1 MGRIKKIFMQGG
13 DNEGEERELDLD
25 EFYTS
30 AWNAVPEDLKA
41 EGIAVLR
48 REIKD
53 PTFFHSISEGVRKYG
68 LHEWDRHPPFSVPVD
83 VGNGET
89 ITYPWHMS
97 GGMGIR
103 NLLRQGGVTDDRLP
117 DNATDSYYG
126 EGTNVKNLD
135 DYYIQW
141 LEAAVGAR

>member
-1 MGRIKKIFMQGG
+1 MGRIKRIFTQGG
-13 DNEGEERELDLD
+13 TNKGEERELDMD
-25 EFYTS
+25 EFYDS
-30 AWNAVPEDLKA
+30 VWAAVPDDLKA

-53 PTFFHSISEGVRKYG
+53 PAFFHAVSEGIRQHG
-68 LHEWDRHPPFSVPVD
+68 LREWDRHPPFAAEIE
-83 VGNGET
+83 VGGET
-89 ITYPWHMS
+89 MTYPWHFG

-117 DNATDSYYG
+117 DNATDIYYG

-135 DYYIQW
+135 DYYMQW